1 MNGTSIPREIAL
13 IPRVARSTRNRPHA
27 LLLHRNLRP
36 STVTRAADPHV
47 LAKLEETEVQFN
59 ELQEKMA
66 DPSVSSNQSEYQKL
80 VRICSDIQAQVE
92 AYQQYKDTERQ
103 LEDAKAMIKECESA
117 QDAEMLEFAK
127 EEQAMLSESLETL
140 GDSLKVL
147 LLPKDPLD
155 EKNIMLEVRA
165 GTGGEEAALWASDL
179 IRLYQKYADSQGWK
193 VQRMSESVAES
204 GGYKECV
211 LQITGE
217 KVYSKLKY
225 ESGVHRVQRVPA
237 TETQGR
243 VHTSTAT
250 VAIMPEADEVDV
262 QIDQK
267 DIELTTARAGGAGG
281 QNVNKVETAVD
292 LVHKPTGIRIFM
304 QEERT
309 QLRNRERA
317 LKLLRTRLFEMEI
330 EKQRSEVAAARKSQV
345 GTGSRSEKIK
355 TYNSKDSR
363 MSDHRC
369 KRNFDLNKVL
379 EGEIED
385 SIQAMILMDQQEQLE
400 QLNGE

>member
-1 MNGTSIPREIAL
+1 MKCPSLDTTRPFLPLSPSPSLPLPLSSSLVISRC
-13 IPRVARSTRNRPHA
+13 STCP
-27 LLLHRNLRP
+27 P
-36 STVTRAADPHV
+36 TY
-47 LAKLEETEVQFN
+47 QG
-59 ELQEKMA
+59 
-66 DPSVSSNQSEYQKL
+66 EYQKL
-80 VRICSDIQAQVE
+80 VKMCTEIQDQVE
-92 AYQQYKDTERQ
+92 AYQEYRETERQ
-103 LEDAKAMIKECESA
+103 LEDAKALIRECESA
-117 QDAEMLEFAK
+117 QDTEMVEFAR
-127 EEQAMLSESLETL
+127 EEQSVLNERLAAL
-140 GDSLKVL
+140 GARLKLL

-155 EKNIMLEVRA
+155 DKNIMLEVRA

-179 IRLYQKYADSQGWK
+179 IRLYQKYADGQGWR
-193 VQRMSESVAES
+193 VERMSESVAES

-250 VAIMPEADEVDV
+250 VAIMPEADDVDV
-262 QIDQK
+262 QIDPK

-281 QNVNKVETAVD
+281 QNVNKVETAID

-309 QLRNRERA
+309 QLRNKERA
-317 LKLLRTRLFEMEI
+317 LKLLRTRLFEIEI

-369 KRNFDLNKVL
+369 KRNFDLSKVL
-379 EGEIED
+379 EGDIED

-400 QLNGE
+400 LLNEA